1 MSTARVMIYKRFE
14 RFWHWS
20 QAIMVIGM
28 MITGFEIHGT
38 YTLMGFGKAVYW
50 HTQIAYALLTL
61 WAFAIVWQFT
71 TGEWRQYLP
80 GLRNVDAMVRYY
92 AYGIFAGKP
101 HPCPKRPDAKHNPL
115 QRMTYLSLAAVLL
128 PFQMVTGLLYYLYNS
143 WTDMGITGLSLGVVA
158 MAHLLGAFAILIFL
172 IVHVYMTTT
181 GHTIFAHV
189 KAMFTG
195 REEVED
201 VCDVAEWEK
210 KNPA

>member
-92 AYGIFAGKP
+92 AYGIFVGKP
-101 HPCPKRPDAKHNPL
+101 HPFHKTVHQKHNPL
-115 QRMTYLSLAAVLL
+115 QRLA
-128 PFQMVTGLLYYLYNS
+128 
-143 WTDMGITGLSLGVVA
+143 
-158 MAHLLGAFAILIFL
+158 
-172 IVHVYMTTT
+172 
-181 GHTIFAHV
+181 
-189 KAMFTG
+189 
-195 REEVED
+195 
-201 VCDVAEWEK
+201 
-210 KNPA
+210 